1 MFSSKES
8 KNKVEK
14 LHERVLQIIHDDFSS
29 PYETLLLKDNSTTI
43 HKRNL
48 KFLMTEILK
57 NIDNENPS
65 FMKEIFAREDSM
77 YNLRFM
83 FRLRVPRVLA
93 TKNGLETL
101 SFRGIQIWNSL
112 SNNLKE
118 LNMSCRR
125 LQTCNRRME
134 WCKL

>member
-1 MFSSKES
+1 MFSGKES

-14 LHERVLQIIHDDFSS
+14 LHKRVLQIIHDDFSS

-65 FMKEIFAREDSM
+65 FMKEIFAREDSI